1 MLAIMAT
8 KAPKTIYA
16 CQTCGYQSRKW
27 LGKCPDCNSWNSF
40 VEERERESSKTG
52 KIGTPLSRGGLKLR
66 ESKPVAFNA
75 IAAQDEAREVT
86 GIEEFDR
93 VLGGG
98 IVPGSLVLIGG
109 EPGIGKCLVG
119 STRIFDPVSGLL
131 LPLEE
136 WAQSQR
142 SVLALDEATHRL
154 TPQPVRQFLE
164 QGLQPVVEVV
174 TRLGRR
180 LRCTPSHPLL
190 TPAGWRPAGQLKP
203 GARLAAPR
211 ALPFFGA
218 AALPEAT
225 VKLLAYML
233 SDGSAQSAISVTA
246 AIPEIAA
253 DLTEVAQAF
262 GLELQVYQKRNNLAK
277 QYRFTQPR
285 AKREQA
291 RAEFAQA
298 VKRVQAAAGL
308 SWAEWARRVEVDYA
322 RLNAWRRGQCVPS
335 AAELERLATTAGV
348 PLETLAP
355 AARDCAEMTTSV
367 ARLLEEVGLRFVK
380 AAEKTVPACIFQLPR
395 RQLALFL
402 KVLFSCDGSVYL
414 TANGQ
419 AGVSYSTISRRL
431 AEDVQHL
438 LLRFGFITRLR
449 TKQQQVNGTAYEA
462 YEVQLLGVTLVKRFL
477 SEIGIW
483 GRATAQAKIAA
494 LQEPKL
500 SSTHFDTIPTGREF
514 WQHVRE
520 VAPGLS
526 FKRIAAQVGVA
537 LHPARTE
544 RALCRSTVSALA
556 TVYPSP
562 QLQKWAQSD
571 VYWDEV
577 QNITPAGEERVYDL
591 AVPPHANFVA
601 NDLIVHNSTL
611 LSQVADKLSTMY
623 GSVLYVSG
631 EESERQIKLRGERL
645 GINPENLFLL
655 SETSLDRIFDE
666 LERLQPQAIII
677 DSVQTVYSEKL
688 ESAPGSVSQVREV
701 AGQLLLVAKNLTVPV
716 FLIGHVTKEGTIAGP
731 KALEHIVDT
740 VLYFEGERH
749 HNHRLLRAAKN
760 RFGAANELGIFEMT
774 SKGLIG
780 VPNPSEV
787 FLSERPIGASGS
799 AVIAAMEGTRPMLV
813 EIQALVSSSK
823 FGTGRRTTQGVELN
837 RVALLVAMLEKR
849 VGMQLSGDDIFVNL
863 VGGIA
868 LDEPAVDLGIVA
880 AVVSSFRNIPLDEH
894 AIVFGELGLA
904 GEVRATSHAQLRLR
918 EAVRMGFKRVV
929 MPKNNLSGL
938 EPDDRIEI
946 IGVRSVTEALD
957 ALF

>member
-1 MLAIMAT
+1 MAT
-8 KAPKTIYA
+8 KAPRTVYA

-27 LGKCPDCNSWNSF
+27 LGKCPDCNSWNTF
-40 VEERERESSKTG
+40 VEEREREIPKLG
-52 KIGTPLSRGGLKLR
+52 APVSRGGLKLR

-119 STRIFDPVSGLL
+119 STRIFDPVTGALR
-131 LPLEE
+131 PLEE
-136 WAQSQR
+136 WAQAR
-142 SVLALDEATHRL
+142 HNVLALDEATQRF
-154 TPQPVRQFLE
+154 TPQPVQQFLA
-164 QGLQPVVEVV
+164 QGVRPIVEVV

-190 TPAGWRPAGQLKP
+190 TPTGWQPAGQLQP

-211 ALPFFGA
+211 ALPFFGQET
-218 AALPEAT
+218 LPAAT

-253 DLTEVAQAF
+253 DLHEVACAF
-262 GLELQVYQKRNNLAK
+262 GLELRVYSKPNNQAK
-277 QYRFTQPR
+277 QYRFTQPHE
-285 AKREQA
+285 KREQA
-291 RAEFAQA
+291 RGELAQA
-298 VKRVQAAAGL
+298 VKRVQAASGL
-308 SWAEWARRVEVDYA
+308 SWAEWARRAEVPYA
-322 RLNAWRRGQCVPS
+322 MLNAWRRGNSVPS
-335 AAELERLATTAGV
+335 EVALKRLARTAQV
-348 PLETLAP
+348 PELDLAP
-355 AARDCAEMTTSV
+355 TARACAEMTTAA
-367 ARLLEEVGLRFVK
+367 ARVLEEVGLRYVK
-380 AAEKTVPACIFQLPR
+380 AADKAVPDCIFKLPKP
-395 RQLALFL
+395 QLALFL
-402 KVLFSCDGSVYL
+402 KTLFSCDGSVYV
-414 TANGQ
+414 TARGQ

-449 TKQQQVNGTAYEA
+449 TKNQQVNGAKYEA
-462 YEVQLLGVTLVKRFL
+462 YEVQLLGVALVKRFL
-477 SEIGIW
+477 AEIGIW
-483 GRATAQAKIAA
+483 GRAAATAKIAA
-494 LQEPKL
+494 LEEPQL
-500 SSTHFDTIPTGREF
+500 PSTHYDTILTGVDF
-514 WQHVRE
+514 WQHLRE
-520 VAPGLS
+520 QSAGIS
-526 FKRIAAQVGVA
+526 FKQLSAAVGVTIHA
-537 LHPARTE
+537 NREARP
-544 RALCRSTVSALA
+544 LCRRTVSALA
-556 TVYPSP
+556 QAYPSDF
-562 QLQKWAQSD
+562 LVKLAASD
-571 VYWDEV
+571 VYWDEI
-577 QNITPAGEERVYDL
+577 QSIAPAGVEAVYDL
-591 AVPPHANFVA
+591 VVPPHANFVA

-611 LSQVADKLSTMY
+611 LSQVADKLSAVY

-666 LERLQPQAIII
+666 LERLKPQAIII
-677 DSVQTVYSEKL
+677 DSVQTIYSEKL

-701 AGQLLLVAKNLTVPV
+701 AGQLLLVAKKLTVPV

-749 HNHRLLRAAKN
+749 HNHRILRAAKN

-774 SKGLIG
+774 SKGLVG
-780 VPNPSEV
+780 VPNPSEL
-787 FLSERPIGASGS
+787 FLSERPVNASGS
-799 AVIAAMEGTRPMLV
+799 AVIAATEGTRPLLV

-849 VGMQLSGDDIFVNL
+849 VGLHLSGDDIFVNL

-880 AVVSSFRNIPLDEH
+880 AVASSFRNIPLDQH
-894 AIVFGELGLA
+894 TIVFGEIGLA

-918 EAVRMGFKRVV
+918 EAARMGFERVV
-929 MPKNNLSGL
+929 MPKTNLSGL
-938 EPDDRIEI
+938 DVPSGVEI
-946 IGVRSVTEALD
+946 IGVRSVIDALD